1 MANYERITA
10 VHIERILNMGD
21 NPYQDLL
28 YRRQFFFGLNPFGGE
43 KWRTFPMPG
52 GFYLSTHPELKVT
65 RLERGAYQAA
75 LLGFMLD
82 PYHTSDRNE
91 QILTRLCDSAKSIPD
106 LIKLTELLGGR
117 WLLFLYQDD
126 ERVVFN
132 DPCGMRTVF
141 YHFDTDGNPWLASQ
155 PGLLGR
161 VLQFKTAEEGFRF
174 MQSPGFVRRLEA
186 WWPGDSS
193 PYAEVKHLL
202 PNHLLNLKRKSVER
216 FWPNRR
222 LKTHSLEDG
231 VKVASEIIKGTVA
244 SAHHRYPLAV
254 SLSSGYDSRLVLST
268 CKDFA
273 SDVFIFSMMYRKLTH
288 ESDDIRIP
296 REITKSLGLKHYL
309 VDARSPMSNE
319 FEEIY
324 RENVL
329 GIRNDWGNIIEERL
343 KQVPGD
349 RLVMKGSNSEI
360 VRCRYWP
367 HGTYPYRVTV
377 RDIVRLMNLGDDP
390 LVIRELTEWMA
401 DAISVEKHG
410 YKLLDMLSWENEI
423 GNWMGMAPLIFDLSQ
438 EEFSPFSNR
447 ALLNTMLGVNPVYRS
462 FPEHKME
469 RMMVSYLWSDLAA
482 FPYTPSRRI
491 PEKPFLDGP
500 VFNALRW
507 GKYILKGKK
516 RNRLTY

>member
-1 MANYERITA
+1 MD
-10 VHIERILNMGD
+10 D
-21 NPYQDLL
+21 NAYQDLL
-28 YRRQFFFGLNPFGGE
+28 YRRQFFFGLSPFGGE
-43 KWRTFPMPG
+43 KWRTLPMPG
-52 GFYLSTHPELKVT
+52 GYCLSTHPDLKVT
-65 RLERGAYQAA
+65 WLERGDYQAA
-75 LLGFMLD
+75 LLGFILD
-82 PYHTSDRNE
+82 PYHTSDSDE
-91 QILTRLCDSAKSIPD
+91 QILTRLCDTAKSIPD
-106 LIKLTELLGGR
+106 FIQLTEPLGGR

-126 ERVVFN
+126 DRVVFN

-141 YHFDTDGNPWLASQ
+141 FHFDPDGNPWLASQ

-161 VLQFKTAEEGFRF
+161 ALRLETAEEGCHYI
-174 MQSPGFVRRLEA
+174 QSPGFVRRLEA

-202 PNHLLNLKRKSVER
+202 PNHLLDLKRRSVER
-216 FWPNRR
+216 YWPNRR
-222 LKTHSLEDG
+222 LKKYSLKEG
-231 VKVASEIIKGTVA
+231 VQLASEIIKGTIA

-254 SLSSGYDSRLVLST
+254 SLSSGYDSRLVLSA

-273 SDVFIFSMMYRKLTH
+273 PDVFIFSMMYRKLTP

-296 REITKSLGLKHYL
+296 IEITKSLGLNHNL
-309 VDARSPMSNE
+309 IDARSPMSNE
-319 FEEIY
+319 FQEIY
-324 RENVL
+324 QENVL
-329 GIRNDWGNIIEERL
+329 GKRNDWGNIIEKRL
-343 KQVPGD
+343 EQVPGD

-367 HGTYPYRVTV
+367 HGNYPYRVIV
-377 RDIVRLMNLGDDP
+377 RDIVRFMNHGDDP
-390 LVIRELTEWMA
+390 MVIRELTEWMA
-401 DAISVEKHG
+401 DAIPVEKRG

-462 FPEHKME
+462 FPEHRME

-491 PEKPFLDGP
+491 PKKRFLDGP
-500 VFNALRW
+500 ILNALRW
-507 GKYILKGKK
+507 GKYILKGKIK
-516 RNRLTY
+516 NRLVY